1 MGQDDLSEGD
11 AAWLRRSFAVA
22 RRAVAGGN
30 HAFGAVLV
38 AADGALLLEGEN
50 SVVTERDCTG
60 HAETNLLREATR
72 RFDAATLAG
81 ATLYASTEPCVMC
94 AGALYWSGV
103 GRLVYGLSGA
113 RLRAEVAG
121 AAETPAI
128 SSRSVLAAGRRPV
141 TVQGPCLEDEAL
153 SLHELA

>member
-1 MGQDDLSEGD
+1 MEQGELSEGD
-11 AAWLRRSFAVA
+11 AGWLRRSFAVA
-22 RRAVAGGN
+22 RRAVEGGN

-60 HAETNLLREATR
+60 HAETNLLRAATR

-113 RLRAEVAG
+113 RLRVEVAG
-121 AAETPAI
+121 AAETPELG
-128 SSRSVLAAGRRPV
+128 SRAVLGAGRRPV
-141 TVQGPCLEDEAL
+141 AVLGPCLEDEAL
-153 SLHELA
+153 AVHGLA